1 MHSIIRAIIVAINLA
16 VFSVLVSGPF
26 CSVPALGFPLP
37 VPMPLRV
44 AYAEFAQRSSDL
56 GPRLSH
62 ALAEQVKHN
71 GTDHETK
78 LTPPTYHKRDITS
91 ILDNIGL
98 LNSYYTQINQNAH
111 TINSLAS
118 QSASGQ
124 GGSIDFNQQTV
135 SAVSAFHTNLVDFQG
150 VLAQLAADKG
160 LANYD
165 KDNTLETLLKNTIN
179 AVKDLLSNVD
189 ELIGGIPVLGP
200 LLGPSE
206 YWLISLWLT
215 DFIRV
220 IFLLVGQLYTTSSA
234 SWMKLWTQLRI

>member
-1 MHSIIRAIIVAINLA
+1 M
-16 VFSVLVSGPF
+16 
-26 CSVPALGFPLP
+26 
-37 VPMPLRV
+37 
-44 AYAEFAQRSSDL
+44 
-56 GPRLSH
+56 
-62 ALAEQVKHN
+62 
-71 GTDHETK
+71 
-78 LTPPTYHKRDITS
+78 
-91 ILDNIGL
+91 
-98 LNSYYTQINQNAH
+98 
-111 TINSLAS
+111 
-118 QSASGQ
+118 
-124 GGSIDFNQQTV
+124 
-135 SAVSAFHTNLVDFQG
+135 DFQG